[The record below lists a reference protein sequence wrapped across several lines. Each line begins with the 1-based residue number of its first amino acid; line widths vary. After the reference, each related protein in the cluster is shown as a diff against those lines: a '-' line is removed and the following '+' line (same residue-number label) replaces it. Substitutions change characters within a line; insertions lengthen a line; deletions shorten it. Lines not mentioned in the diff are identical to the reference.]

1 MKRTKASLVIGGS
14 VVLVITSALIVS
26 NYFGAVDN
34 PEPPYLTVTSPERLP
49 PDPNK
54 LNGAEV
60 RYTDVHV
67 FGLVE
72 GGRGKTQ
79 K

>member
-1 MKRTKASLVIGGS
+1 MVFGSSLVL
-14 VVLVITSALIVS
+14 VVAIAFIAR
-26 NYFGAVDN
+26 NYLGPTAN
-34 PEPPYLTVTSPERLP
+34 REPPYLTVTSPERLP
-49 PDPNK
+49 PDPSK

-67 FGLVE
+67 FELVK
-72 GGRGKTQ
+72 GGRGKPQ